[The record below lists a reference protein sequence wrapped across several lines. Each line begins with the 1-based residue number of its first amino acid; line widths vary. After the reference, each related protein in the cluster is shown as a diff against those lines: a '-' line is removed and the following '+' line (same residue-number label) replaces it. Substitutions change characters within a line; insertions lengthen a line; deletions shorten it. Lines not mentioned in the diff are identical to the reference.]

1 MEAATIEQKQVFV
14 QLRGGQYQ
22 NIAVL
27 WLPDLSQ
34 ALYDGYL
41 MASF

>member
-1 MEAATIEQKQVFV
+1 MDAAAIEQKDIFV
-14 QLRGGQYQ
+14 QLRGQYH

-27 WLPDLSQ
+27 WFPDLSQ

-41 MASF
+41 MVSF